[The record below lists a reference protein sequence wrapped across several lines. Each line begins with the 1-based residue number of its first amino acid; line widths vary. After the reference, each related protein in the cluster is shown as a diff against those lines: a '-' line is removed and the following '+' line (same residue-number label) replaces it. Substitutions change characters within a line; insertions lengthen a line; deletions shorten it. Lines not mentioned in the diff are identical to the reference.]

1 MSQPISRVPI
11 IRLWNLLL
19 VPVQGDLGDSQ
30 VEQLKQEVLSAIHA
44 TSIEG
49 LVLDV
54 TGLWLMDSHLCA
66 VLTRL
71 AQAASLMGTRTVLC
85 GMSAEIALTIQM
97 MGLELNGVA
106 TALSLEQALEHFGVR
121 GGGAEAEELDE
132 LTWNDAADDAVG

>member
-1 MSQPISRVPI
+1 MEETVNRVPI

-30 VEQLKQEVLSAIHA
+30 AEELKHEVLSAIHA

-71 AQAASLMGTRTVLC
+71 AQAAALMGTKTILC
-85 GMSAEIALTIQM
+85 GMSAEIAMTIQT
-97 MGLELNGVA
+97 MGLELRNV
-106 TALSLEQALEHFGVR
+106 TTTLSLEQALEGFGVR
-121 GGGAEAEELDE
+121 APEHLVDTEDE
-132 LTWNDAADDAVG
+132 MPEFDLVISE